1 MEWRLI
7 MSEKNIN
14 NSQINEND
22 NASAEE
28 YTVAEIID
36 ELMKDPSWEADPM
49 YRMRALGFIQREL
62 FTAS

>member
-1 MEWRLI
+1 
-7 MSEKNIN
+7 MSEKNMN
-14 NSQINEND
+14 NSQLPENGG
-22 NASAEE
+22 AAEE
-28 YTVAEIID
+28 YTVTEIID